1 VKTGFL
7 IVIAGISLLA
17 GACTDTFLVLKGGH
31 AYFVGSNSN
40 AKYNMLCTSGDL
52 KDVLDSSHL
61 SREIK
66 DNLYKYSCSAER
78 SGDKVRQLYA
88 SMTVEERKDIKNA
101 FRKNGYEINHIL
113 C

>member
-1 VKTGFL
+1 MRFRL
-7 IVIAGISLLA
+7 FIYIAVIAFGT
-17 GACTDTFLVLKGGH
+17 GACTDTFLVYKRGH

-40 AKYNMLCTSGDL
+40 SKYIMLCTSGDL

-78 SGDKVRQLYA
+78 SGEKIKQIFA
-88 SMTVEERKDIKNA
+88 SMTVEERKDFKNA
-101 FRKNGYEINHIL
+101 FRENGFSINTL
-113 C
+113 DV